1 MEQKKIIGT
10 DFDGIITDTDPVFR
24 EYIKRVTGKQFY
36 REQITKY
43 FYEECLQ
50 ITKDDVDKAYQ
61 LMLEENV
68 WSRMELVKGAKET
81 LLALAEDFDIV
92 IITARP
98 ADARSQSEEFL
109 QKHGIPFKE
118 IHFIRE
124 GNNKINLIKEFPF
137 KIEAFI
143 EDRLDFARGIA
154 LSGIKTYMLD
164 YPWNRCSGETDN
176 LYRVNSWKEIKESL
190 SGTFS

>member
-10 DFDGIITDTDPVFR
+10 DFDGIITDTDPAFR

-43 FYEECLQ
+43 FYEECLP

-143 EDRLDFARGIA
+143 EDRLDFAREIA

>member
-1 MEQKKIIGT
+1 MEKKKIIGT

-43 FYEECLQ
+43 FYEECLP
-50 ITKDDVDKAYQ
+50 ITKDDVEKAYQ
-61 LMLEENV
+61 LMLKENV
-68 WSRMELVKGAKET
+68 WSRMELVDGAKDT
-81 LLALAEDFDIV
+81 LMELAEKFDIV
-92 IITARP
+92 VITARP
-98 ADARSQSEEFL
+98 ADARRQSEEFL
-109 QKHGIPFKE
+109 KRKGIPFKE
-118 IHFIRE
+118 IHFIKE

-137 KIEAFI
+137 KFEAFI

-164 YPWNRCSGETDN
+164 YPWNRCLGETAN
-176 LYRVNSWKEIKESL
+176 LYRVSSWKEIRESL
-190 SGTFS
+190 SAALS

>member
-1 MEQKKIIGT
+1 MTQRKIIGT
-10 DFDGIITDTDPVFR
+10 DFDGVITDTDPVFR

-43 FYEECLQ
+43 FYEECLP
-50 ITKDDVDKAYQ
+50 ITKEDMSRAYE

-68 WSRMELVKGAKET
+68 WSRMELVDGSRDTLVELAKK
-81 LLALAEDFDIV
+81 FDIV

-109 QKHGIPFKE
+109 KRKGIPFKE
-118 IHFIRE
+118 IHFIKE
-124 GNNKINLIKEFPF
+124 GDNKINLIKKFPF
-137 KIEAFI
+137 KLEAFI

-164 YPWNRCSGETDN
+164 YPWNRNCEETEN
-176 LYRVNSWKEIKESL
+176 LYRVNSWLEIREHL
-190 SGTFS
+190 SPAAL

>member
-10 DFDGIITDTDPVFR
+10 DFDGIITDTDPAFR

-43 FYEECLQ
+43 FYEECLP

-98 ADARSQSEEFL
+98 ADVRSQSEEFL